1 VSVAAGQRNVTL
13 DVAKGIG
20 IVLVVLGHNP
30 VFREKAH
37 PLYEAVY
44 LFHMP
49 LFFFLSGMTFRL
61 APAEEALRKRA
72 RSLLVPYF
80 TMGAIAIV
88 MALQTDGTF
97 AALTEL
103 GGTLYGAGHT
113 IRFVPLWFLPCLF
126 LVSMAATGALGGARS
141 LMGAERFDRSHAHL
155 LVALAALGFVGGAL
169 ILASGTF
176 VQPPFVDAK
185 GRPIGLPWC
194 LDLVPFTL
202 AIFVVGTLASRTR
215 FTLNC
220 PQPWVVMPASAG
232 LLALLV
238 ANDVSL
244 DLNYRRMSDGAAVV
258 LAMAAGI
265 VMVLAL
271 SKLIVRVGWA
281 ARMFAYLGS
290 ASLVILMLHSPVQR
304 RLVYPFVSRGVPD
317 VIAVMAI
324 VVITIAAICAFDRWI
339 LRRVRAVGWVVY
351 PRREAKTA

>member
-1 VSVAAGQRNVTL
+1 
-13 DVAKGIG
+13 
-20 IVLVVLGHNP
+20 
-30 VFREKAH
+30 VFRVEAH

-49 LFFFLSGMTFRL
+49 LFFFLSGVTFRL
-61 APAEEALRKRA
+61 APVDEALRKRA

-80 TMGAIAIV
+80 AMGAVAIV
-88 MALQTDGTF
+88 MALQKGGTL

-126 LVSMAATGALGGARS
+126 LVSMAATGALSGARN
-141 LMGAERFDRSHAHL
+141 LMGAERFDRSQTRM
-155 LVALAALGFVGGAL
+155 LVGLAAVGLIGGAL

-176 VQPPFVDAK
+176 TRPPYVDFK

-202 AIFVVGTLASRTR
+202 AIFVLGTLASRSR
-215 FTLNC
+215 FTLNL
-220 PQPWVVMPASAG
+220 PLPWVVVPVSAG
-232 LLALLV
+232 VLALLV
-238 ANDVSL
+238 ANDASL
-244 DLNYRRMSDGAAVV
+244 DLNYRRMSDGAAVF

-271 SKLIVRVGWA
+271 ARLIVRVGWA
-281 ARMFAYLGS
+281 ARLFAYLGS

-304 RLVYPFVSRGVPD
+304 RLLHPFVSRGVPD
-317 VIAVMAI
+317 VVTVVAL
-324 VVITIAAICAFDRWI
+324 VVITIAVICAFDRWI
-339 LRRVRAVGWVVY
+339 LRRIRAVGWFVY
-351 PRREAKTA
+351 PHREARTA